1 LIEETAL
8 RKTTSL
14 DVLIGSRLRAHRL
27 SRDLS
32 QEELAESLGIS
43 FQQIQKY
50 EKGSNRI
57 SASRLKEITDILQVP
72 IATWFAEQKPSSKKA
87 AEGGDAHAFIT
98 NVRAMRLLKS
108 FSQIEDA
115 RTQNLIVD
123 LCEKL
128 VDKK

>member
-1 LIEETAL
+1 L

-14 DVLIGSRLRAHRL
+14 DAIIGSRLRAHRL

-32 QEELAESLGIS
+32 QEELAASLGIS

-50 EKGSNRI
+50 EKGANRV
-57 SASRLKEITDILQVP
+57 SASRLKEISDVLEVP
-72 IATWFAEQKPSSKKA
+72 ISTWFADHKPASSKKA
-87 AEGGDAHAFIT
+87 PEGVDAHGFIT

-108 FSQIEDA
+108 FSRIEDA
-115 RTQNLIVD
+115 RTQNLVVD

-128 VDKK
+128 ADKQ

>member
-1 LIEETAL
+1 MEAGL

-50 EKGSNRI
+50 EKGSNRV
-57 SASRLKEITDILQVP
+57 SASRLKEISDVLQVP
-72 IATWFAEQKPSSKKA
+72 IGTWFADHKPSTKKA
-87 AEGGDAHAFIT
+87 PDGADAHAFIT

-108 FSQIEDA
+108 FSRIEDA
-115 RTQNLIVD
+115 KTQNLIVD

-128 VDKK
+128 VDKP

>member
-1 LIEETAL
+1 L

-14 DVLIGSRLRAHRL
+14 DVLIGTRLRAHRL

-32 QEELAESLGIS
+32 QEELAASLGIS

-50 EKGSNRI
+50 EKGANRI
-57 SASRLKEITDILQVP
+57 SASRLKEISDVLHVP
-72 IATWFAEQKPSSKKA
+72 IATWFADHKPASKKKA
-87 AEGGDAHAFIT
+87 PDQGDAHSFIT

-115 RTQNLIVD
+115 KTQNLITD
-123 LCEKL
+123 LCERL
-128 VDKK
+128 AEKK

>member
-1 LIEETAL
+1 V

-27 SRDLS
+27 SRNLS

-50 EKGSNRI
+50 EKGSNRV
-57 SASRLKEITDILQVP
+57 SASRLKEISDILQVP
-72 IATWFAEQKPSSKKA
+72 IATWFADQKPSSKKA
-87 AEGGDAHAFIT
+87 EGADAHAFIT

>member
-1 LIEETAL
+1 VGL

-50 EKGSNRI
+50 EKGANRV
-57 SASRLKEITDILQVP
+57 SASRLKEISDILDVP
-72 IATWFAEQKPSSKKA
+72 ITAWFADHKPSKKA
-87 AEGGDAHAFIT
+87 AEGADAHTFIT

-108 FSQIEDA
+108 FNQIEDA

-128 VDKK
+128 AEKE